1 MEIDIS
7 TEPTDND
14 GEENFVINKIEN
26 RAESLPL
33 PGPTSRA
40 TGGK

>member
-1 MEIDIS
+1 MEVDAS

-14 GEENFVINKIEN
+14 GEEYFVIKKVKN

>member
-1 MEIDIS
+1 MEVDLS

-14 GEENFVINKIEN
+14 GEEHFVIKKVEN
-26 RAESLPL
+26 RPETLPL